1 MNLDHVNESQTA
13 AARIHRE
20 LTVSVEED
28 SGGEDQEYVL
38 VEENEGMLTRGEEVE
53 LFDEISITEEEKK
66 EIPMTRIAITTL
78 MQQPKVPRVQTEQ
91 SIGSDLED
99 PNPPR
104 NQPYVSQAPLHFRQM
119 KKMTKEEEESLN
131 YEHNMVY
138 YTEEAKQ
145 LLSNEE
151 SKESS

>member
-38 VEENEGMLTRGEEVE
+38 VDENEGMLTRGEEVE

-78 MQQPKVPRVQTEQ
+78 MQQPKVPRV
-91 SIGSDLED
+91 
-99 PNPPR
+99 
-104 NQPYVSQAPLHFRQM
+104 
-119 KKMTKEEEESLN
+119 
-131 YEHNMVY
+131 
-138 YTEEAKQ
+138 
-145 LLSNEE
+145 
-151 SKESS
+151 